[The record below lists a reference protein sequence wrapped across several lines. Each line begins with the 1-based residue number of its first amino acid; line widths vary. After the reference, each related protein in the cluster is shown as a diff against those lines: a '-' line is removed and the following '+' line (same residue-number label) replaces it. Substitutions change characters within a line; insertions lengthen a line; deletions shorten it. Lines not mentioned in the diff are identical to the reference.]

1 MVTYITRA
9 ALEIVSQC
17 GLGQSFDP
25 LTVKEHKEHRYISSM
40 KLLGYVMAPLL
51 TPVMRFEAWRLSLQ
65 SSWQERGD
73 DDIQTDRYASGIQV

>member
-25 LTVKEHKEHRYISSM
+25 LTVKEHEEHRYISSM

-51 TPVMRFEAWRLSLQ
+51 TPVIVIQNLTSFFAVLLAKT
-65 SSWQERGD
+65 RG
-73 DDIQTDRYASGIQV
+73 